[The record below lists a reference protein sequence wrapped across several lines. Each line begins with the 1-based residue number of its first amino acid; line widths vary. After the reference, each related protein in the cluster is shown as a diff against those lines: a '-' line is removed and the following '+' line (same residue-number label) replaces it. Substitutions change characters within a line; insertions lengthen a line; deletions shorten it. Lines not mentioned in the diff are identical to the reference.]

1 MHEPLWQAIEQ
12 GNLESA
18 SKFLSLNEVEEKNVF
33 DSSGQSMLHRAVQL
47 GNTEMVM
54 LLLEKT
60 GATVDL
66 VNA

>member
-1 MHEPLWQAIEQ
+1 
-12 GNLESA
+12 
-18 SKFLSLNEVEEKNVF
+18 
-33 DSSGQSMLHRAVQL
+33 MLHRAVQL
-47 GNTEMVM
+47 GNTEMLM